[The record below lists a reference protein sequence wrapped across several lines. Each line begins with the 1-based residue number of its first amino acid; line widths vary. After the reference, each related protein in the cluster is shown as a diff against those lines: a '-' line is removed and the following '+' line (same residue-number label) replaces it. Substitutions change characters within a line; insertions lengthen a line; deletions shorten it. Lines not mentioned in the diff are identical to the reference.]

1 MTIRS
6 HSFIA
11 ALLLAA
17 AAAACGGGQ
26 QSTARSNERAASSG
40 DGTPLEETGGDG
52 GEEASGGDGGDGA
65 MVLPETMDDIQRR
78 FDRKR
83 SAVSRCLSA
92 AVDAKELPRS
102 ARGKITLNV
111 VINPGGKA
119 GEVKVARATLES
131 PMLTGCVIAKVREII
146 FPEVPQPFPTSYTYG
161 FEAM

>member
-6 HSFIA
+6 HSFMA
-11 ALLLAA
+11 VLLAT
-17 AAAACGGGQ
+17 AACGGGQ
-26 QSTARSNERAASSG
+26 RAADTSLLEESG
-40 DGTPLEETGGDG
+40 DGEEPSRAEPGRGGG
-52 GEEASGGDGGDGA
+52 GGA
-65 MVLPETMDDIQRR
+65 MVQPETMDDIQRR

-83 SAVSRCLSA
+83 TAVSRCLSA

-119 GEVKVARATLES
+119 GEVKIARATLDS
-131 PMLTGCVIAKVREII
+131 PMLTQCVIAKVREII